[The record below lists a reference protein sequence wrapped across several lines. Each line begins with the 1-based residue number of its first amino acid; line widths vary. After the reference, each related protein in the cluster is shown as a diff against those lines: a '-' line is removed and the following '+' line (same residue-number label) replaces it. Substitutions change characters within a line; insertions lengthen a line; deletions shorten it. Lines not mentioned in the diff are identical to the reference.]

1 MGKKSSNSAPAPDPL
16 IGQAAWKQAQTG
28 EAMLEFAKTAWADS
42 NKRQDRIDE
51 LTEEVTRQQLGISR
65 DQEKWARE
73 DRDRYKNVFQPIE
86 DEFIA
91 EAKDYGSQERQA
103 QAAAEANAD
112 VQTQAAAARE
122 AGLRQSASLGINPA
136 SGRYAGINRGADVAT
151 GLAAAGAQ
159 NTARQQQRDKGLA
172 LKADIANMGKGLP
185 AQSAATMGL
194 GLQAGAG
201 AIGMNQNNQQMR
213 NASTNIMNSGF
224 SGAMQG
230 WAGAGS
236 TMNSLY
242 NSQLSAWQAE
252 NQMKAANASGI
263 GSFLGNVVGGAIA
276 FSDKNLKEN
285 KQPIKEGKALKA
297 VKDMP
302 VETWKYKQGVEDSG
316 EHIGTY
322 AQDFQKAT
330 GTGDG
335 KTIALQD
342 AIGVTMKAV
351 QDLDSK
357 VEKAIT
363 GLGDKNRT
371 AKNKKGTNQ

>member
-1 MGKKSSNSAPAPDPL
+1 L
-16 IGQAAWKQAQTG
+16 W
-28 EAMLEFAKTAWADS
+28 F
-42 NKRQDRIDE
+42 
-51 LTEEVTRQQLGISR
+51 TRSICIAR
-65 DQEKWARE
+65 DQEAWARE
-73 DRDRYKNVFQPIE
+73 DRERYKNVFQPIE

-136 SGRYAGINRGADVAT
+136 SGRYAGISRATDMAT

-159 NTARQQQRDKGLA
+159 NTARQQMRDKGLA

-201 AIGMNQNNQQMR
+201 AIGINQNNQQMR
-213 NASTNIMNSGF
+213 NASTNIMNTGY

-230 WAGAGS
+230 WAGAGQ

-242 NSQLSAWQAE
+242 NSQLSAWNAE
-252 NQMKAANASGI
+252 NNLKAANASGI
-263 GSFLGNVVGGAIA
+263 GSFLGSAAGAMVA
-276 FSDKNLKEN
+276 FSDKNLKKN
-285 KQPIKEGKALKA
+285 KKPIEEGKALEA
-297 VKDMP
+297 VKDLP
-302 VETWKYKQGVEDSG
+302 VETWDYKKGVADEGS
-316 EHIGTY
+316 HIGTY

-335 KTIALQD
+335 KTIAFQD
-342 AIGVTMKAV
+342 AIGLTMKAV
-351 QDLDSK
+351 QDLDNK
-357 VEKAIT
+357 VDKMAAKMP
-363 GLGDKNRT
+363 GLGNKNRPG
-371 AKNKKGTNQ
+371 KNEKGSRK